1 MSPPLPPDWHVCEKA
16 DPLDEEINVKV
27 SVTEVEHGIHNPV
40 EECHHAMLINFLQK
54 VTKEQWM
61 MLEDGVFDQLGPE
74 LTQVCSKIVQ
84 LVSDS
89 VTKSVLPG
97 LYQILD
103 IKKEVETPTLPWKPR
118 ASSVSSLDMS
128 RVVTVSQAEM
138 ASGSGQS
145 SPRNHVQTSSP
156 SSSHVDKKD
165 QGLQHTTQLKHRR
178 KDLTGKSR
186 KNGSGEAH
194 VSTPSLRS
202 PAPQSE
208 EQSSDSNSSDALKIL
223 LGVPEDSL
231 FKSLKGNLQQSM
243 KEIADKLYIRSHT
256 SGFQKPSPAMM
267 EEAAK
272 KVISSVSLVFQS
284 ASPSQTPIQ
293 RSGRRGESLSS
304 LTKNRKKKK
313 IPTTNKQSFSAVHFE
328 SGNKAGRESSCLTRD
343 VMTTI
348 SDVIVASGDKRDVIL
363 LDSLSTKLKI
373 LASNYDKAKA
383 LVSQNVDSLN
393 RRRTNSQ
400 SSISETGSIYRSQPK
415 PMMKLSSREFEL
427 SAKKAVSE
435 ILMKKASAVL
445 LSSQSA
451 ESVAKS
457 AHRVEAAASAV
468 VETFVASMEH
478 LKEFARHEKP
488 PTCEH
493 AVWSTVFQVFKRTE
507 HKLKAF
513 FCTRPPTCQSTCNA
527 AADDQS
533 TPLESRETS
542 PLPPQAKM
550 GIRSKSNSVLQQSSE
565 KVAIP
570 GGLSDPSRPLWTQK
584 NPLEQ
589 KLLLTTCT
597 KEVIAELL
605 LLCDTDGSN
614 EDHSSAEE
622 GKAWN
627 KSCERQGFVW
637 EVLSQLE
644 KISLGKHSSIHD
656 DLSVPDCDAQ
666 FPPHA
671 TLSSHSVQSLF
682 REDFQ
687 TAATQAVSELLV
699 KFNNVTSTLA
709 AFNSDANQID
719 HSTLTKDRHVLSTQN
734 ADAVASDIVEIFVE
748 DLQRMAQPTEG
759 LQRQSS
765 VLESIQKLQSRI
777 RSATALLYHGVQEKI
792 KDFSLPQQSQGVRT
806 VSEREPNLPC
816 YTGTVPLLIEN
827 SERGFGSTTAKE
839 RARRFATKTR
849 EVISTILT
857 SFKDKPA
864 TDACSSSLR
873 KSQSDESL
881 EVTLFVSGV
890 LTQLEDMSHSPK
902 TSSPFEDFLPEDS
915 LETAFASREQG
926 DTIPIE
932 DIACFLCLSS
942 GGLQRLQSPE
952 FHTQALEDVSGLL
965 NASTWTARDGWTGSE
980 NDTLS
985 PGGGNKDLDY
995 STVHPIGLD
1004 VDCPTSSL
1012 PVDTASEIIKSV
1024 VNDFEELTQPI
1035 ESSYSHGPTT
1045 AQVSER
1051 RIWDVAF
1058 NMYHHVQ
1065 SKVKEFLIVQRSNQC
1080 ITVEPRSS
1088 QQEETA
1094 HGSIRLNDS
1103 IASSQAARL
1112 CELEHKRIRRR
1123 STAKGASTKSRPEQ
1137 ERVLVIPGTAMPTGL
1152 VPVGRPIIRSTIIE
1166 ESFGTED
1173 TLPGNLLIQVRQ
1185 AASAIADEMV
1195 ESVKPTNKEDGRGIP
1210 HPRCLRYAIRKLQKM
1225 MSAEVLHDFTH
1236 KFLEIVDDLV
1246 RDGKGSSHIFKL
1258 GKRTLDSTLL
1268 WLQWRDRT
1276 CTASSTLCARLLP
1289 IFAEESLKMILRHFC
1304 RQLSQRRSHRLNKK
1318 PYASD
1323 LEGQSTSA
1331 CRVIPIRIDPST
1343 SLDYDNTLNQLSNVM
1358 KREMMDAISIGS
1370 TDIVSNSKAFNRTS
1384 VSRTSMATRK
1394 IVQGVLTLVQLSS
1407 SADNLI
1413 NHRGQTGDSLTSV
1426 STSSE
1431 VLNRE
1436 DYQSLVLTMSL
1447 KLLVEICPHAS
1458 EREEMSR
1465 DVTMLVLS
1473 DFYAAS
1479 GLSGTHTYPPDL
1491 KIHRIFRNVYKE
1503 LLLTFG
1509 TNEVLK
1515 VAVNI
1520 QDPYFIS
1527 IMAKSLTNELLNTC
1541 GTTQSRNVTQVSSP
1555 GDPKSGEVKNETH
1568 STATAKKTRKRR
1580 YYSILKKWFN
1590 QKLKSREEVKMND
1603 PQQIMESQH
1612 QPASS
1617 TATERDGVPFT
1628 SVKEKTRKSTF
1639 FPRMVGAITKAFRL
1653 SRKNNS

>member
-1 MSPPLPPDWHVCEKA
+1 
-16 DPLDEEINVKV
+16 
-27 SVTEVEHGIHNPV
+27 
-40 EECHHAMLINFLQK
+40 
-54 VTKEQWM
+54 
-61 MLEDGVFDQLGPE
+61 
-74 LTQVCSKIVQ
+74 
-84 LVSDS
+84 
-89 VTKSVLPG
+89 
-97 LYQILD
+97 
-103 IKKEVETPTLPWKPR
+103 
-118 ASSVSSLDMS
+118 
-128 RVVTVSQAEM
+128 
-138 ASGSGQS
+138 
-145 SPRNHVQTSSP
+145 
-156 SSSHVDKKD
+156 
-165 QGLQHTTQLKHRR
+165 
-178 KDLTGKSR
+178 
-186 KNGSGEAH
+186 
-194 VSTPSLRS
+194 
-202 PAPQSE
+202 
-208 EQSSDSNSSDALKIL
+208 
-223 LGVPEDSL
+223 
-231 FKSLKGNLQQSM
+231 M
-243 KEIADKLYIRSHT
+243 KEIAEKLYIRSNT
-256 SGFQKPSPAMM
+256 SVSQKPSPAMM

-284 ASPSQTPIQ
+284 ASSSQTPIQ

-304 LTKNRKKKK
+304 LTKNLKKKK
-313 IPTTNKQSFSAVHFE
+313 IPTTNKHSFSSVHFE
-328 SGNKAGRESSCLTRD
+328 SGNKVGRENSCLTRD

-373 LASNYDKAKA
+373 LASNYNKAKA
-383 LVSQNVDSLN
+383 LASQNVDSRN
-393 RRRTNSQ
+393 RRHTNSQ
-400 SSISETGSIYRSQPK
+400 SSISETGSTY
-415 PMMKLSSREFEL
+415 MTKLSSREFEL

-435 ILMKKASAVL
+435 ILMKKASAL
-445 LSSQSA
+445 LLPSQSA

-457 AHRVEAAASAV
+457 AHHVEAAASAV
-468 VETFVASMEH
+468 VETFVTSMEH

-493 AVWSTVFQVFKRTE
+493 AVWSTVLQVFKRTE

-513 FCTRPPTCQSTCNA
+513 FCMTPPTCHSTCNA
-527 AADDQS
+527 PADDQF
-533 TPLESRETS
+533 TLLESRES
-542 PLPPQAKM
+542 IPLPPQAKM
-550 GIRSKSNSVLQQSSE
+550 GIGSKSNSVSQQSSE
-565 KVAIP
+565 EVAPP
-570 GGLSDPSRPLWTQK
+570 GRLSERSRPVWTQK

-605 LLCDTDGSN
+605 LLYDTDGSN

-622 GKAWN
+622 GKAASN
-627 KSCERQGFVW
+627 KSLEKQGLVW

-666 FPPHA
+666 FPSQLP
-671 TLSSHSVQSLF
+671 SVQSLF

-699 KFNNVTSTLA
+699 KFNNATSTPA
-709 AFNSDANQID
+709 AFDSDANQID
-719 HSTLTKDRHVLSTQN
+719 HSTLTKDRRVLSTQN

-759 LQRQSS
+759 QQRESS

-777 RSATALLYHGVQEKI
+777 RSATALLYRGIQGRI
-792 KDFSLPQQSQGVRT
+792 QDFSLPQQSQGVRT
-806 VSEREPNLPC
+806 VGEREPNLPC
-816 YTGTVPLLIEN
+816 YTGTVPLLLEN
-827 SERGFGSTTAKE
+827 SERGFGSTTTKE

-849 EVISTILT
+849 EVISTILA
-857 SFKDKPA
+857 SFKDKTA
-864 TDACSSSLR
+864 TDARSSSLG
-873 KSQSDESL
+873 KSPSDESL
-881 EVTLFVSGV
+881 EVSLFVSGV
-890 LTQLEDMSHSPK
+890 LAQLEDVSHSPK
-902 TSSPFEDFLPEDS
+902 TSSPFEDFLPEDP
-915 LETAFASREQG
+915 LDTAFASREQE
-926 DTIPIE
+926 DTIPVE

-952 FHTQALEDVSGLL
+952 FHTQALDDVTGLL
-965 NASTWTARDGWTGSE
+965 NASTWTARDGQTGSE

-985 PGGGNKDLDY
+985 TGGGNKDLDY
-995 STVHPIGLD
+995 TTVHPIGLD
-1004 VDCPTSSL
+1004 VNCPTSSL

-1035 ESSYSHGPTT
+1035 KSSYRHGPTT

-1080 ITVEPRSS
+1080 ITVAPKSS

-1094 HGSIRLNDS
+1094 HGSIRLNDG
-1103 IASSQAARL
+1103 IASSQAASR
-1112 CELEHKRIRRR
+1112 CKLEHKRIRRR
-1123 STAKGASTKSRPEQ
+1123 STVKVASTKSRREQ
-1137 ERVLVIPGTAMPTGL
+1137 ESVLVIPGIPMPTG
-1152 VPVGRPIIRSTIIE
+1152 VPVPVDRPIIRSTVIE
-1166 ESFGTED
+1166 ESFATED

-1210 HPRCLRYAIRKLQKM
+1210 HPRCLRYAIRKLQRM

-1236 KFLEIVDDLV
+1236 KFLEIVGDLV
-1246 RDGKGSSHIFKL
+1246 RDGKGSAHVFKL
-1258 GKRTLDSTLL
+1258 GKMTLDSTLL

-1276 CTASSTLCARLLP
+1276 CAASSTLCARLLP

-1304 RQLSQRRSHRLNKK
+1304 RQLSRRTSHRLNKK

-1323 LEGQSTSA
+1323 LVGQSVSA
-1331 CRVIPIRIDPST
+1331 SRVIPIRIDSGT
-1343 SLDYDNTLNQLSNVM
+1343 SLDYDNTLNQLSNVI
-1358 KREMMDAISIGS
+1358 KREMMDAISLGS

-1384 VSRTSMATRK
+1384 ASRTSTATRK

-1407 SADNLI
+1407 SADDLI
-1413 NHRGQTGDSLTSV
+1413 DHRGQTGDSLASV

-1431 VLNRE
+1431 GLNRG
-1436 DYQSLVLTMSL
+1436 DYYSLVLTMSL
-1447 KLLVEICPHAS
+1447 KLLVEICHHAS
-1458 EREEMSR
+1458 EREEEMSR

-1479 GLSGTHTYPPDL
+1479 GLSGTRAYPPDL
-1491 KIHRIFRNVYKE
+1491 KVHRIFRNVYKE

-1515 VAVNI
+1515 VAVDI

-1527 IMAKSLTNELLNTC
+1527 IMAKSLTNELLNTR
-1541 GTTQSRNVTQVSSP
+1541 GTTQSPNVTQVSSP

-1568 STATAKKTRKRR
+1568 STATAKETRKRR
-1580 YYSILKKWFN
+1580 SYSLLKKWFN
-1590 QKLKSREEVKMND
+1590 RKVSFIYYFHER
-1603 PQQIMESQH
+1603 H
-1612 QPASS
+1612 C
-1617 TATERDGVPFT
+1617 TALRYSERVTEII
-1628 SVKEKTRKSTF
+1628 SVYRNIHPSKCY
-1639 FPRMVGAITKAFRL
+1639 
-1653 SRKNNS
+1653 